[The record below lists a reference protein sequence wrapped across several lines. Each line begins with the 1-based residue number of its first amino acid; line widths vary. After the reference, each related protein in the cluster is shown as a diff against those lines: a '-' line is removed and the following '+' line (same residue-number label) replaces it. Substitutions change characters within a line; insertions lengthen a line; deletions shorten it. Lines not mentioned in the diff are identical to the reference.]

1 MTRSRNAA
9 PRLARAVRPAGP
21 FRPGAFGSALHETR
35 VASILSVALGVS
47 FTICFLTGLASHWAQ
62 LAQPA
67 IAWPAAPR
75 DLYRWTQGAQV
86 VSPLRL
92 LAVLTPRRSD
102 AGSQGVPVNKDA
114 RTAGVVE
121 RASDPAFRLQVVGA
135 VARPLTLSLDDLRAR
150 ASREADLPI
159 TCVEGWSVGARWRGV
174 PVRPL
179 RAALLVSG
187 VVVLVSLPA
196 FLGNGRATQPGN
208 DSVLPNDYAASL
220 ATVLA
225 LVWVVILLPATIAA
239 ARRVNRPRR
248 AR

>member
-1 MTRSRNAA
+1 MRANGPDRPPPLEQPHGRGFWAGTAAGGLVLAYGLAGLVRHAAGTVPASWARWLLAALLANDLLLLPTVLLAGRLLGRAA
-9 PRLARAVRPAGP
+9 P
-21 FRPGAFGSALHETR
+21 
-35 VASILSVALGVS
+35 
-47 FTICFLTGLASHWAQ
+47 
-62 LAQPA
+62 
-67 IAWPAAPR
+67 AWR
-75 DLYRWTQGAQV
+75 
-86 VSPLRL
+86 
-92 LAVLTPRRSD
+92 
-102 AGSQGVPVNKDA
+102 
-114 RTAGVVE
+114 
-121 RASDPAFRLQVVGA
+121 
-135 VARPLTLSLDDLRAR
+135 
-150 ASREADLPI
+150 
-159 TCVEGWSVGARWRGV
+159 
-174 PVRPL
+174 RPL